1 MHESHIQMKIQK
13 CLNHW
18 SIFFMELWA
27 NAVDLIINFPTVID
41 TQTGFKAQSFS
52 GSHISNFYNYY
63 MNKELPPKIKEN

>member
-18 SIFFMELWA
+18 SIFCIELWA

-63 MNKELPPKIKEN
+63 MNKELPPKIIEN